1 MKKIALDCILMN
13 LTKIFCSLPCIRSC
27 ESSKGKHLCKTDICM
42 AFFFTPLYIS
52 RRFWPEGV
60 VCVGMTNLKFNC

>member
-42 AFFFTPLYIS
+42 AFFLPLCTLAED
-52 RRFWPEGV
+52 FG
-60 VCVGMTNLKFNC
+60 LKEWSVLV